1 MTVYINRVMECT
13 MSGCARDVA
22 SGLSTGELAAAIT
35 ELAGHLNA
43 ANRRWLALIAEFDRR
58 KGWSDSATQSCA
70 HWLNWQCGLDLGAAR
85 EKLRVAHALEQLPL
99 MAAAMARG
107 ELSYSKARALTRV
120 ATAATEEYLLA
131 IGLHGTAH
139 HVEQL
144 VRQYRRVQEAEELSR
159 EERQQA
165 RRSVSYYFDDD
176 DGSLVLKARLP
187 AEAGMLVLKALEAAM
202 QEIPLPREDCEDLLH
217 FGRCHGTDVGRCR
230 DTDVS
235 AETSVA
241 RERSTSVARERSTS
255 VARERSTSVARRVPP
270 TARRADALALVAES
284 FLKHG
289 AEAMSGGE
297 RHQVVVHVDLETLRT
312 RGAGRSEFEH
322 GPAMPAET
330 ARRLACD
337 CSVITIVED
346 EHGQPLDVGR
356 KTRSIPPALRRALD
370 SRDKGCVFPGCTHQR
385 YVDGHHV
392 HHWAEGG
399 ETKLSNLVSLCRFHH
414 RQVHEGDIRI
424 ERLDDG
430 AWRFV
435 NAQGQSWVS
444 SSAGHTQPLLGEWTA
459 LVFQHSH
466 SGICIDAQTARTHWR
481 GERMDYGLAIDV
493 LLGKD
498 TRARNLQGSV
508 MPSMQLPDVAHDAGR
523 YRNTDVE
530 RLLSRDP
537 GSRLAQV
544 P

>member
-1 MTVYINRVMECT
+1 
-13 MSGCARDVA
+13 MSGPVLDVE
-22 SGLSTGELAAAIT
+22 SGLSTRELAAAIT

-43 ANRRWLALIAEFDRR
+43 ANRRWLGLIAEFDRR
-58 KGWSDSATQSCA
+58 KGWSDSVTQSCA

-85 EKLRVAHALEQLPL
+85 EKLRVAHALEGLPL

-107 ELSYSKARALTRV
+107 ELSYSKVRALTRV
-120 ATAATEEYLLA
+120 ATAATEEFLLS

-187 AEAGMLVLKALEAAM
+187 AEGGMLVLKALEAAM
-202 QEIPLPREDCEDLLH
+202 EEIPLPREDCEDLLH
-217 FGRCHGTDVGRCR
+217 
-230 DTDVS
+230 VS
-235 AETSVA
+235 AETSVSQQ
-241 RERSTSVARERSTS
+241 RPTSVSQQRPTS
-255 VARERSTSVARRVPP
+255 VSQQRPTSPRVPP

-289 AEAMSGGE
+289 AEVLSGGE
-297 RHQVVVHVDLETLRT
+297 RHQVVVHVDVETLRA
-312 RGAGRSEFEH
+312 RCPGRSEFEH
-322 GPAMPAET
+322 GPAMPTET

-337 CSVITIVED
+337 CSMVTIVED

-356 KTRSIPPALRRALD
+356 KTRSIPPALRRALN
-370 SRDKGCVFPGCTHQR
+370 SRDKGCVFPGCTHRR

-399 ETKLSNLVSLCRFHH
+399 ETKLSNLASLCRFHH
-414 RQVHEGDIRI
+414 RQVHEGGLRI

-430 AWRFV
+430 VWRFV
-435 NAQGQSWVS
+435 NTKGQSWVS
-444 SSAGHTQPLLGEWTA
+444 TSAGHTQPLLGEWTA
-459 LVFQHSH
+459 LVSQHSQR
-466 SGICIDAQTARTHWR
+466 GLRIDAQTARTHWR

-493 LLGKD
+493 LLSKN
-498 TRARNLQGSV
+498 RRHRSNA
-508 MPSMQLPDVAHDAGR
+508 
-523 YRNTDVE
+523 E
-530 RLLSRDP
+530 REHSSEDR
-537 GSRLAQV
+537 
-544 P
+544 